1 MSIANTCVL
10 IAAILPIA
18 TVGLAKASAAGKRR
32 SQGGYDNNN
41 PRHWAA
47 QQEGWRARAAAAQNN
62 GFEAL
67 PLFVFAVLAAQL
79 AGLDQART
87 DHLAM
92 AFIGLRLVYVALYL
106 ADIAA
111 LRSVVWA
118 AALGTAIAIFAPTLA
133 LPF

>member
-10 IAAILPIA
+10 IAAVMPIV
-18 TVGLAKASAAGKRR
+18 TMDMAKAATAGKRR
-32 SQGGYDNNN
+32 SDGGYDNNN
-41 PRHWAA
+41 PRDWAA
-47 QQEGWRARAAAAQNN
+47 KQTGWKARAAAAQNN

-67 PLFVFAVLAAQL
+67 PLFVFAVLAAQF

-87 DHLAM
+87 DMLAM
-92 AFIGLRLVYVALYL
+92 AFIGSRIVYTGLYF
-106 ADIAA
+106 ANIAA

-118 AALGTAIAIFAPTLA
+118 VGLGCTIAIFAPTLK

>member
-10 IAAILPIA
+10 IAAVMPIV
-18 TVGLAKASAAGKRR
+18 TMGMAKAATAGKRR
-32 SQGGYDNNN
+32 SDGGYDNNN
-41 PRHWAA
+41 PRDWAA
-47 QQEGWRARAAAAQNN
+47 KQSGWKARAAAAQNN

-67 PLFVFAVLAAQL
+67 PLFVFAVLAAQF

-87 DHLAM
+87 DMLAM
-92 AFIGLRLVYVALYL
+92 AFIGSRIVYTGLYF
-106 ADIAA
+106 ANIAA

-118 AALGTAIAIFAPTLA
+118 VGLGCTIAIFAPTLK

>member
-10 IAAILPIA
+10 IAAVLPIVTMGA
-18 TVGLAKASAAGKRR
+18 AKAATAGKRG
-32 SQGGYDNNN
+32 SDGGYDNNN
-41 PRHWAA
+41 PRDWAA
-47 QQEGWRARAAAAQNN
+47 KQTGWKARAAAAQNN

-67 PLFVFAVLAAQL
+67 PLFVFAVLAAQF

-87 DHLAM
+87 DQLAM
-92 AFIGLRLVYVALYL
+92 AFIGARLVYTALYF
-106 ADIAA
+106 ANIAA

-118 AALGTAIAIFAPTLA
+118 VGLGCTIAIFAPTLK

>member
-10 IAAILPIA
+10 IAAVMPIV
-18 TVGLAKASAAGKRR
+18 TMGMAKAATAGKRR
-32 SQGGYDNNN
+32 SDGGYDNNN
-41 PRHWAA
+41 PRDWASK
-47 QQEGWRARAAAAQNN
+47 QTGWKARAAAAQNN

-67 PLFVFAVLAAQL
+67 PLFVFAVLAAQF

-87 DHLAM
+87 DMLAM
-92 AFIGLRLVYVALYL
+92 AFIGSRIVYTGLYF
-106 ADIAA
+106 ANIAA

-118 AALGTAIAIFAPTLA
+118 VGLGSTIAIFAPTLK

>member
-10 IAAILPIA
+10 IAAVLPIV
-18 TVGLAKASAAGKRR
+18 TMGLAKAATAGKRR
-32 SQGGYDNNN
+32 SEGGYDNNN
-41 PRHWAA
+41 PRDWASR
-47 QQEGWRARAAAAQNN
+47 QSGWKARAAAAQNN

-67 PLFVFAVLAAQL
+67 PLFVFAVLAAQV

-87 DHLAM
+87 DLCAQ
-92 AFIGLRLVYVALYL
+92 AFIGARLVYTGLYL

-111 LRSVVWA
+111 MRSLVWGAGLA
-118 AALGTAIAIFAPTLA
+118 ATIAIFAPTLK

>member
-10 IAAILPIA
+10 IAAVMPIV
-18 TVGLAKASAAGKRR
+18 TMGMAKAATAGKRR
-32 SQGGYDNNN
+32 SDGGYDNNN
-41 PRHWAA
+41 PRDWAA
-47 QQEGWRARAAAAQNN
+47 KQTGWKARAAAAQNN

-87 DHLAM
+87 DMLAM
-92 AFIGLRLVYVALYL
+92 AFIGSRIVYTGLYF
-106 ADIAA
+106 ANVAA

-118 AALGTAIAIFAPTLA
+118 VGLGCTIAIFAPTLK